1 MKKQNQHNEKPKN
14 TLTEEQ
20 QLINEFAKHESGQP
34 IPQPK
39 DYDEIEY

>member
-1 MKKQNQHNEKPKN
+1 MKKHDENKEKPKN
-14 TLTEEQ
+14 SLTEEQ
-20 QLINEFAKHESGQP
+20 QLINEFGKHEGSQP